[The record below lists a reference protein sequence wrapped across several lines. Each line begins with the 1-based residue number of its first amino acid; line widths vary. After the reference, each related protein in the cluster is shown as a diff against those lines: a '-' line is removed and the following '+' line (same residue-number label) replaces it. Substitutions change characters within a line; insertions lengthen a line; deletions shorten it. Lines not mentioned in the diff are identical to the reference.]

1 MIAYTFTYIYIKE
14 VHKLK
19 FLSAKQQYCLLMLP
33 TFLSIFHLVVLDR
46 TLYMFIISLLYYLI
60 LTYVLCLPHCVVWT
74 LLAFFKF
81 GLHFVT
87 CDRIFRNGDSFLFF
101 NLKTDSIFFLT
112 FLVFFLMLI
121 VFFL

>member
-33 TFLSIFHLVVLDR
+33 TFLSISHLVVLDR

-60 LTYVLCLPHCVVWT
+60 LTYVLCLPHCVVWM
-74 LLAFFKF
+74 LLAFSNLDCILLLVIAFF
-81 GLHFVT
+81 ETV
-87 CDRIFRNGDSFLFF
+87 ILFF
-101 NLKTDSIFFLT
+101 NLKTDSIFS
-112 FLVFFLMLI
+112 
-121 VFFL
+121 